1 MCFYP
6 SLKTL
11 LAASPGPTP
20 SPSAQLTCTAD
31 VGIKSLLTARV
42 THSSAPGN
50 EMFQMSSGR
59 LLGVYAWLVKSLD
72 LWVNVTA
79 ELYGSCLVTM
89 DTVKGM
95 QKH

>member
-1 MCFYP
+1 M
-6 SLKTL
+6 
-11 LAASPGPTP
+11 
-20 SPSAQLTCTAD
+20 
-31 VGIKSLLTARV
+31 TARV